1 MGDEPAVSPD
11 ARRGWVRT
19 VSMASFLAVSVPLV
33 VVFALIGPLL
43 RDDRRLDHIVRATAL
58 DWRDFG
64 REKAVL
70 RLQYELDHQ
79 RIGLQ
84 VSDADCGLDEPEPGT
99 RRVRCAWVGEV
110 QVPLIGKSF
119 PLAFESEATIGPD
132 GDLR

>member
-1 MGDEPAVSPD
+1 MADEAKTSPD

-19 VSMASFLAVSVPLV
+19 VSLSTFLAVSVPLV
-33 VVFALIGPLL
+33 VVFALLGPLL
-43 RDDRRLDHIVRATAL
+43 RDDRHLDHIVRAVAL

-64 REKAVL
+64 REKAMT

-84 VSDADCGLDEPEPGT
+84 VSDDDCTLDEPEPGV

-110 QVPLIGKSF
+110 RVPLLGRTSS
-119 PLAFESEATIGPD
+119 LAFESEATIGAD

>member
-1 MGDEPAVSPD
+1 MADEAKVSPD
-11 ARRGWVRT
+11 AGRGWVRT
-19 VSMASFLAVSVPLV
+19 VSMASFLVVSVPLV

-43 RDDRRLDHIVRATAL
+43 RDDRHLDHIVRATAL

-64 REKAVL
+64 REKAVE

-84 VSDADCGLDEPEPGT
+84 VSDADCALDEPEEGT
-99 RRVRCAWVGEV
+99 KRVRCAWVGDV
-110 QVPLIGKSF
+110 QVPLVGRSF
-119 PLAFESEATIGPD
+119 PLSFESEATIGPD

>member
-1 MGDEPAVSPD
+1 MADEPRTSPD

-19 VSMASFLAVSVPLV
+19 VSLGTFLFVSVSLV

-43 RDDRRLDHIVRATAL
+43 RDDRRLDHIVRAVAL

-64 REKAVL
+64 RDKAVT
-70 RLQYELDHQ
+70 RLQYELDHK

-84 VSDADCGLDEPEPGT
+84 VSDDDCALDEPEPGI

-110 QVPLIGKSF
+110 RVPLLGRTSS
-119 PLAFESEATIGPD
+119 LSFESEATIGPD